1 MQILDGIA
9 LSKTIKEEV
18 KQVVT
23 TYTDKGKRPPHLAA
37 ILVGDNGASKT
48 YINSKIKSC
57 SECGFE
63 SSLFTFDA
71 SIGEAELLQKIDE
84 LNKDSKLDGFIVQLP
99 LPKHINENN
108 IIQAISPE
116 KDVDGFTPIN
126 FGRMALG
133 LPCYIPA
140 TPFGILQILERYN
153 ISTSGK
159 HAVVIGRSNIVGKP
173 ISILL
178 GLNQPSGNCTVTLVH
193 SKTVHIEQYIQQA
206 DIIICALGIPHFLKS
221 DMIKEGAVVID
232 VGITRVEDTTLPKGY
247 RIAGDA
253 DFENIKNKCSA
264 ITPVPG
270 GVGPMTVAMLIKNTL
285 LAYQRNYGDY

>member
-57 SECGFE
+57 GECGFE

-84 LNKDSKLDGFIVQLP
+84 LNKDPRLDGFIVQLP

-140 TPFGILQILERYN
+140 TPFGILQILERYK

-193 SKTVHIEQYIQQA
+193 SKTIHIEQYIQQA

-221 DMIKEGAVVID
+221 EMVKEGAVVID
-232 VGITRVEDTTLPKGY
+232 VGITRVDDATLPKGY
-247 RIAGDA
+247 KIAGDA

-285 LAYQRNYGDY
+285 LAYQRNYGDH